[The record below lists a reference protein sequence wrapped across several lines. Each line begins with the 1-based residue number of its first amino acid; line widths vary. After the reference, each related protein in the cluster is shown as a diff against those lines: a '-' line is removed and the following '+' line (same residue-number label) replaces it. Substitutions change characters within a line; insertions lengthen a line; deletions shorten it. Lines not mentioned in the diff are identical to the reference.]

1 MKVKLT
7 YLLLVFLLGIPK
19 NSLGFSNEEIQRVVG
34 EDDLVST
41 GTACRILGVCSK
53 VLKVLADQRKFSVYH
68 HMKERRY
75 NRGELLDY
83 RNKYRLNKKVKSLQN
98 EKKIAF
104 RYLSTFFP
112 SLLGL

>member
-1 MKVKLT
+1 MPEKITLHEITPNELKMMLRE
-7 YLLLVFLLGIPK
+7 LVQEEF
-19 NSLGFSNEEIQRVVG
+19 NAVNEEIQRVVG

-83 RNKYRLNKKVKSLQN
+83 RNKYRLNKK
-98 EKKIAF
+98 
-104 RYLSTFFP
+104 R
-112 SLLGL
+112 G